1 MINKLIAILFFSI
14 IISACNNQSG
24 YEYMPN
30 MYRSPSLETYS
41 TNTYFKDS
49 INARLPVDGTIARNY
64 LSTFYFD
71 GDLEGYLQSGKF
83 AKNPLEINEKNL
95 KEGEALY
102 GMFCAHCHGPEGNG
116 GGSIGHPIYSN
127 IPHYNDKKQIRRT
140 GKTMSELKAG
150 HIFHS
155 ITYGVNAMG
164 PHSSQLSEDERWKLV
179 MHVQKLQKLE

>member
-49 INARLPVDGTIARNY
+49 INARLPVEGTIARNY

-83 AKNPLEINEKNL
+83 AKNLLAIFNIHNL
-95 KEGEALY
+95 SK
-102 GMFCAHCHGPEGNG
+102 
-116 GGSIGHPIYSN
+116 YSVS
-127 IPHYNDKKQIRRT
+127 KC
-140 GKTMSELKAG
+140 
-150 HIFHS
+150 
-155 ITYGVNAMG
+155 
-164 PHSSQLSEDERWKLV
+164 
-179 MHVQKLQKLE
+179 

>member
-1 MINKLIAILFFSI
+1 MVNKATIESFQDDGIAFIPGLFK
-14 IISACNNQSG
+14 
-24 YEYMPN
+24 PHVT
-30 MYRSPSLETYS
+30 SLRVGVQKNIDE
-41 TNTYFKDS
+41 
-49 INARLPVDGTIARNY
+49 PGP
-64 LSTFYFD
+64 
-71 GDLEGYLQSGKF
+71 F
-83 AKNPLEINEKNL
+83 AAENL

-102 GMFCAHCHGPEGNG
+102 GMFCSHCHGPEGNG

>member
-1 MINKLIAILFFSI
+1 MSLDEVIAFFGDSLFFAVFGDFDLELLVI
-14 IISACNNQSG
+14 LA
-24 YEYMPN
+24 
-30 MYRSPSLETYS
+30 SLV
-41 TNTYFKDS
+41 FLDL
-49 INARLPVDGTIARNY
+49 AGD
-64 LSTFYFD
+64 FD

>member
-49 INARLPVDGTIARNY
+49 INARLPVEGTIARNY

-83 AKNPLEINEKNL
+83 AKNPYMCIYICIYVIILVYDDLSCVFNMCEIPNSK
-95 KEGEALY
+95 
-102 GMFCAHCHGPEGNG
+102 
-116 GGSIGHPIYSN
+116 I
-127 IPHYNDKKQIRRT
+127 
-140 GKTMSELKAG
+140 
-150 HIFHS
+150 
-155 ITYGVNAMG
+155 
-164 PHSSQLSEDERWKLV
+164 
-179 MHVQKLQKLE
+179 

>member
-49 INARLPVDGTIARNY
+49 INARLPVEGTIARNY

-95 KEGEALY
+95 KE
-102 GMFCAHCHGPEGNG
+102 
-116 GGSIGHPIYSN
+116 
-127 IPHYNDKKQIRRT
+127 
-140 GKTMSELKAG
+140 
-150 HIFHS
+150 
-155 ITYGVNAMG
+155 
-164 PHSSQLSEDERWKLV
+164 
-179 MHVQKLQKLE
+179 